1 MNGQKAIIF
10 DVCDVLFHF
19 NPTHKKSAEKF
30 IPLNDGIALLKQC
43 HRSTTGT
50 QPNKLFIL
58 SNISTNSYEILRKF
72 YHEIMN
78 LFDGVVVSGNVQWR
92 KPNVHIYQHLIQ
104 QYKLNAQKCIFI
116 DDKKVNVLVAKSIGM
131 HGIVYDDAD
140 SVRKQLK
147 KLEVL

>member
-1 MNGQKAIIF
+1 MKGQKTIIF

-19 NPTHKKSAEKF
+19 SPTHTKSAEKF
-30 IPLNDGIALLKQC
+30 TPLNDGIALLKQC
-43 HRSTTGT
+43 HRSTTGL

-58 SNISTNSYEILRKF
+58 SNISTNSYEILHK
-72 YHEIMN
+72 YYPDIMN
-78 LFDGVVVSGNVQWR
+78 VFDGAVVSGNVQWH

-104 QYKLNAQKCIFI
+104 QYKLNTQECIFI

-140 SVRKQLK
+140 AVREQLK
-147 KLEVL
+147 KLKVL